1 MPRSG
6 LLDCYDI
13 DDMRARMIASDSSTG
28 LSYGTVYQNVGI
40 QEMQLEVVMT
50 ESESYGDGR
59 VLDHFSRAKMV
70 NGSFKNAWLTHDFL
84 AAVLAGQTKT
94 SGSSPN
100 EKRET
105 AFGSVNLP
113 FFELDFQC
121 KYVGPVGSLAG
132 DAHEIVHKC
141 KMTKWT
147 LGKKSESRQEIS
159 GEFKGIPLIYLEAGW
174 NFPRCFTLVENE
186 TAAVQTA
193 GAADTTA
200 PTISSF
206 TPLAAATSV
215 AVGTSLTWTFS
226 EALDPTT
233 VNEEHFLLATAAGV
247 YVPLASVSLNAA
259 GTIVTAVPS
268 SNLSGATQYRWT
280 VTRGVRDRAGN
291 RLVTNNT
298 NTFTTA

>member
-1 MPRSG
+1 MPRQG

-13 DDMRARMIASDSSTG
+13 DSLFSRMITTDTAAS
-28 LSYGTVYQNVGI
+28 LVYGSIYQNFGI
-40 QEMQLEVVMT
+40 QEMQIEAVMT

-59 VLDHFSRAKMV
+59 VLDQFSRLKMV
-70 NGSFKNAWLTHDFL
+70 NFSCKNAWVTHAWL
-84 AAVLAGQTKT
+84 QAVLAGQTRT

-100 EKRET
+100 EKMET

-121 KYVGPVGSLAG
+121 KYTGPLGALAG
-132 DAHEIVHKC
+132 DAHAIIHKG
-141 KMTKWT
+141 KLTKWT
-147 LGKKSESRQEIS
+147 LGQKSESRQEVS
-159 GEFKGIPLIYLEAGW
+159 FEGKGICLFNQESGW

-186 TAAVQTA
+186 TASTLTA

-215 AVGTSLTWTFS
+215 PVGSALTWTFS

-233 VNEEHFLLATAAGV
+233 VNEEHFVLATAAGV
-247 YVPLASVSLNAA
+247 YVTFSSVTLNAA

-268 SNLSGATQYRWT
+268 SNLSAATQYRWT

-291 RLVTNNT
+291 RLAANNT